1 MPNWTRRSIL
11 CRALGAAGT
20 VALVQAARTAPAYPA
35 RAITIVNPFA
45 PGSVSDGVARVLADH
60 MQSVLGVPC
69 IVENK
74 VGGGGVLASTLI
86 ARAQPDGY
94 TLQLT
99 ASSVFSGAALYRS
112 LPFDVLKDFTHIA
125 RIGAFPGFIA
135 VHPAL
140 PVQSITEFVAYA
152 RANPG
157 KLSYGHGN
165 NLGQIVGETLKRR
178 TGIEL
183 VRVAYRS
190 NPAAVSDLIAGH
202 IQMMIPDF
210 LTGLTQARA
219 GQIRPV
225 AVFTKARNPALP
237 DVPTCNETVLPG
249 FEMIPW
255 CGLSGPPDLPAEV
268 VARLAGTV
276 ETALADPKVRE
287 RFTNVGCDVFAGG
300 PQEFRD
306 YIAAQLANW
315 TTLIREVGI
324 QPE

>member
-1 MPNWTRRSIL
+1 MRTRRRIL
-11 CRALGAAGT
+11 SEALVAAAASALGG
-20 VALVQAARTAPAYPA
+20 AARSAAAAYPT

-45 PGSVSDGVARVLADH
+45 PGSVSDGVARVLANH
-60 MQSVLGVPC
+60 MQSALGVPC
-69 IVENK
+69 VVENK

-140 PVQSITEFVAYA
+140 PVQSITELVVYA
-152 RANPG
+152 KVNPG

-178 TGIEL
+178 TGIEVL
-183 VRVAYRS
+183 RVAYRS

-202 IQMMIPDF
+202 IQMMVPDF

-219 GQIRPV
+219 GQIRAV
-225 AVFTKARNPALP
+225 AVFTKARNRALP
-237 DVPTCNETVLPG
+237 EVPTCDETVLPG

-255 CGLSGPPDLPAEV
+255 CGLSGPADLPADIV
-268 VARLAGTV
+268 TRLAGTV
-276 ETALADPKVRE
+276 EAALTVPEVRE
-287 RFTNVGCDVFAGG
+287 RFTNVGCDVFTGG
-300 PQEFRD
+300 PREFRD
-306 YIAAQLANW
+306 YIAAQLTNW
-315 TTLIREVGI
+315 TALIQEAGI

>member
-1 MPNWTRRSIL
+1 MWTRRNLLAQSL
-11 CRALGAAGT
+11 AGAGT
-20 VALVQAARTAPAYPA
+20 AVLASAARGAPAYPL
-35 RAITIVNPFA
+35 RAISIVNPFA
-45 PGSVSDGVARVLADH
+45 PGSVSDGVARVLANH
-60 MQSVLGVPC
+60 MQTVLGVPC
-69 IVENK
+69 VVENK
-74 VGGGGVLASTLI
+74 VGGGGVLASTFI

-140 PVQSITEFVAYA
+140 PVHSITELVAHA
-152 RANPG
+152 KANPG

-178 TGIEL
+178 TGIDM

-190 NPAAVSDLIAGH
+190 NPAAVSDLVAGH

-210 LTGLTQARA
+210 LTGLNQARA
-219 GQIRPV
+219 GQIRAV
-225 AVFTKARNPALP
+225 AVFTKTRNPALP
-237 DVPTCNETVLPG
+237 DVPTCDETVLPG
-249 FEMIPW
+249 FELVPW
-255 CGLSGPPDLPAEV
+255 CGLSGPADLPREI
-268 VARLAGTV
+268 VALLAGTV
-276 ETALADPKVRE
+276 EKALADPEVRS
-287 RFTNVGCDVFAGG
+287 RFTNVGCDVFGGG
-300 PQEFRD
+300 PQEFRAF
-306 YIAAQLANW
+306 IATQLANW

>member
-1 MPNWTRRSIL
+1 MTTRRRIL
-11 CRALGAAGT
+11 SQALAAAGTTVLGAAR
-20 VALVQAARTAPAYPA
+20 AAPAAYPT
-35 RAITIVNPFA
+35 RAITIINPFA
-45 PGSVSDGVARVLADH
+45 PGSVSDGVARVLANH

-69 IVENK
+69 VVENK

-140 PVQSITEFVAYA
+140 PVQSITELVAYA
-152 RANPG
+152 KTNPG

-202 IQMMIPDF
+202 IQMMVPDF

-219 GQIRPV
+219 GQIRAI
-225 AVFTKARNPALP
+225 AVFAKTRNPALP
-237 DVPTCNETVLPG
+237 DVPTCDETVLPG

-255 CGLSGPPDLPAEV
+255 CGLSGPADLPDDV

-276 ETALADPKVRE
+276 EAALAVPEVRE

-306 YIAAQLANW
+306 YIAAQLTNW
-315 TTLIREVGI
+315 TALIREAGI